1 MEDTRK
7 YKQTELGL
15 LPEDWEVAKLGE
27 KFRFISNNTFSRD
40 FLCEDGEIK
49 NIHYGDVLI
58 KYGSTLDVSQSDIP
72 TINSELLPSYQLK
85 CFAEDGDIII
95 ADTAEDETVCKAT
108 ELWNIGG
115 KRVVAGLHTMWCRPA
130 QNTFAIKFLGYFMNT
145 SLYHNQVLP
154 LIQGIKVSSVSKSAI
169 QGTWLCIPPIEE
181 QRRIASALTSID
193 NLIDSLDRQI
203 AKKRDIKQGAMQ
215 QLLSGKK
222 RLKGFT
228 EPWVEK
234 KLGDVV
240 TNSTGLTYSP
250 NNVKKYG
257 TLVLRSSNIK
267 NGKLIFEDNVFV
279 EMSIPER
286 AKVHTNDLLVCVRN
300 GSKALIGKSA
310 VITEDAEG
318 MAFGAFMTILRAN
331 GIEQI
336 FLNYYWQTD
345 FVQKQVRDNMGA
357 TINQITNADIS
368 DFDIYV
374 PYSFTEQQSIASVL
388 TFMDNELS
396 ALEAKR
402 KKYEQ
407 IKQGMMQQLLT
418 GRIRLY
424 VWI

>member
-1 MEDTRK
+1 MEETRK

-15 LPEDWEVAKLGE
+15 LPEDWEVVKLGE
-27 KFRFISNNTFSRD
+27 IFRFISNNTFSRD

-72 TINSELLPSYQLK
+72 AINTEILPSYQPK

-115 KRVVAGLHTMWCRPA
+115 KQVVAGLHTMWCRPA
-130 QNTFAIKFLGYFMNT
+130 QNTFAIRFLGYFMNT

-193 NLIDSLDRQI
+193 NLIDSLDRLI
-203 AKKRDIKQGAMQ
+203 AKKRAIKQGVMQ

-228 EPWVEK
+228 EPWK
-234 KLGDVV
+234 IYKIDDLFDIG
-240 TNSTGLTYSP
+240 
-250 NNVKKYG
+250 
-257 TLVLRSSNIK
+257 
-267 NGKLIFEDNVFV
+267 NGYT
-279 EMSIPER
+279 P
-286 AKVHTNDLLVCVRN
+286 
-300 GSKALIGKSA
+300 SKANSA
-310 VITEDAEG
+310 YWTNGTIPWFRMED
-318 MAFGAFMTILRAN
+318 IRAN
-331 GIEQI
+331 GRILKDSIQHITEEAVKNSGLFPANSI
-336 FLNYYWQTD
+336 ILSTT
-345 FVQKQVRDNMGA
+345 A
-357 TINQITNADIS
+357 TIGEHALLIADSLANQRFSFLIRKLNRCSDI
-368 DFDIYV
+368 DIMFFFYYCFILGEWCRANINDGGLMAV
-374 PYSFTEQQSIASVL
+374 NMTDLKNYTFSAPSLPEQQAIASVL
-388 TFMDNELS
+388 TSMDNELS

-407 IKQGMMQQLLT
+407 IKRGMMQQLLT
-418 GRIRLY
+418 GRIRLN
-424 VWI
+424 

>member
-1 MEDTRK
+1 MEETRK

-15 LPEDWEVAKLGE
+15 LPEDWEVVKLGE
-27 KFRFISNNTFSRD
+27 IFRFISNNTFSRD

-58 KYGSTLDVSQSDIP
+58 KYDSTLDVSQSDIP
-72 TINSELLPSYQLK
+72 AINTEILPSYQPK

-115 KRVVAGLHTMWCRPA
+115 KQIVAGLHTMWCRPA
-130 QNTFAIKFLGYFMNT
+130 QNTFAIRFLGYFMNT

-193 NLIDSLDRQI
+193 NLIDSLDRLI

-240 TNSTGLTYSP
+240 TNSIGLTYSP

-345 FVQKQVRDNMGA
+345 FIQKQVRDNMGA

-374 PYSFTEQQSIASVL
+374 PSSLPEQQAIASIL
-388 TFMDNELS
+388 TSMDNELS

-407 IKQGMMQQLLT
+407 IKRGMMQQLLT
-418 GRIRLY
+418 GRIRLN
-424 VWI
+424 

>member
-1 MEDTRK
+1 MEETRK

-15 LPEDWEVAKLGE
+15 LPEDWEVVKLGE
-27 KFRFISNNTFSRD
+27 IFRFISNNTFSRD

-58 KYGSTLDVSQSDIP
+58 KYDSTLDVSQSDIP
-72 TINSELLPSYQLK
+72 AINTEILPSYQPK

-115 KRVVAGLHTMWCRPA
+115 KQIVAGLHTMWCRPA
-130 QNTFAIKFLGYFMNT
+130 QNTFAIRFLGYFMNT

-193 NLIDSLDRQI
+193 NLIDSLDRLI

-234 KLGDVV
+234 KLGEILSLKNGFAFKSETYCAIGKYKIITIANVQNGRFDLTDYNSV
-240 TNSTGLTYSP
+240 TDIPASIQQHQKLSIGDILISMTG
-250 NNVKKYG
+250 NVG
-257 TLVLRSSNIK
+257 RVCRVDSSNCLLNQRVGLLEIRP
-267 NGKLIFEDNVFV
+267 NVN
-279 EMSIPER
+279 S
-286 AKVHTNDLLVCVRN
+286 
-300 GSKALIGKSA
+300 
-310 VITEDAEG
+310 
-318 MAFGAFMTILRAN
+318 
-331 GIEQI
+331 
-336 FLNYYWQTD
+336 D
-345 FVQKQVRDNMGA
+345 FVFTALN
-357 TINQITNADIS
+357 TNAFENAMRDKGQGAAQANISKSDIE
-368 DFDIYV
+368 DYV
-374 PYSFTEQQSIASVL
+374 LLMPSSLLEQQAIASVL
-388 TFMDNELS
+388 TSMDNELS

-418 GRIRLY
+418 GRIRL
-424 VWI
+424 I

>member
-1 MEDTRK
+1 MTMKDTRK

-15 LPEDWEVAKLGE
+15 LPEDWDVAKLGNIGYFL
-27 KFRFISNNTFSRD
+27 KGNGISKSQANSGNLCAVRYGELYTLHHNYIKTYNSHISKEVALFSTKIQRGD
-40 FLCEDGEIK
+40 ILFACSGETKEEIGK
-49 NIHYGDVLI
+49 CAAFVDEVEAYAGGDVLI
-58 KYGSTLDVSQSDIP
+58 LRTDQEKYSDI
-72 TINSELLPSYQLK
+72 
-85 CFAEDGDIII
+85 
-95 ADTAEDETVCKAT
+95 
-108 ELWNIGG
+108 
-115 KRVVAGLHTMWCRPA
+115 
-130 QNTFAIKFLGYFMNT
+130 FLGFLLNMPT
-145 SLYHNQVLP
+145 AANQKAAKGQGDAVVHISKTALENLSIP
-154 LIQGIKVSSVSKSAI
+154 L
-169 QGTWLCIPPIEE
+169 PPIEE

-193 NLIDSLDRQI
+193 NLIDSLDRLI

-215 QLLSGKK
+215 QLLSVKK

-345 FVQKQVRDNMGA
+345 FVQKQVRDNIGA

-374 PYSFTEQQSIASVL
+374 PSSLTEQQAIAAVL
-388 TFMDNELS
+388 TSMDNELS

-418 GRIRLY
+418 GRIRLENASM
-424 VWI
+424 VH

>member
-1 MEDTRK
+1 MTMKDTRK

-374 PYSFTEQQSIASVL
+374 PYSCTEQQSIASVL

-396 ALEAKR
+396 ASEAKR

-418 GRIRLY
+418 GRIRLN
-424 VWI
+424 

>member
-1 MEDTRK
+1 MEETRK

-15 LPEDWEVAKLGE
+15 LPEDWEVVKLGE
-27 KFRFISNNTFSRD
+27 IFRFISNNTFSRD

-72 TINSELLPSYQLK
+72 AINTEILPSYQPK

-115 KRVVAGLHTMWCRPA
+115 KQVVAGLHTMWCRPA
-130 QNTFAIKFLGYFMNT
+130 QNTFAIRFLGYFMNT

-193 NLIDSLDRQI
+193 NLIDSLDRLI

-234 KLGDVV
+234 RLGEILSLKNGFAFKSETYCAIGKYKIITIANVQNGRFDLTDYNSVTDIPASIQQHQKLSIGDILI
-240 TNSTGLTYSP
+240 SMTG
-250 NNVKKYG
+250 NVG
-257 TLVLRSSNIK
+257 RVCRVDSSNCLLNQRVGLLEIRP
-267 NGKLIFEDNVFV
+267 NVN
-279 EMSIPER
+279 S
-286 AKVHTNDLLVCVRN
+286 
-300 GSKALIGKSA
+300 
-310 VITEDAEG
+310 
-318 MAFGAFMTILRAN
+318 
-331 GIEQI
+331 
-336 FLNYYWQTD
+336 D
-345 FVQKQVRDNMGA
+345 FVFTA
-357 TINQITNADIS
+357 LSTNAFENAMRDKGQGAAQANISKSDIE
-368 DFDIYV
+368 DYV
-374 PYSFTEQQSIASVL
+374 LLMPSSLLEQQAIASVL
-388 TFMDNELS
+388 TSMDNELS

-407 IKQGMMQQLLT
+407 IKRGMMQQLLT
-418 GRIRLY
+418 GKIRLAQ
-424 VWI
+424 

>member
-1 MEDTRK
+1 MTMKDTRK

-72 TINSELLPSYQLK
+72 AINTEILPSYQPK

-115 KRVVAGLHTMWCRPA
+115 KQIVAGLHTMWCRPA
-130 QNTFAIKFLGYFMNT
+130 QNTFAIRFLGYFMNT

-193 NLIDSLDRQI
+193 NLIDSLDRLI

-234 KLGDVV
+234 KLGEILSLKNGFAFKSETYCAIGKYKIITIANVQNGRFDLTDYNSV
-240 TNSTGLTYSP
+240 TDIPASIQQHQKLSIGDILISMTG
-250 NNVKKYG
+250 NVG
-257 TLVLRSSNIK
+257 RVCRVDSSNCLLNQRVGLLEIRP
-267 NGKLIFEDNVFV
+267 NVN
-279 EMSIPER
+279 S
-286 AKVHTNDLLVCVRN
+286 
-300 GSKALIGKSA
+300 
-310 VITEDAEG
+310 
-318 MAFGAFMTILRAN
+318 
-331 GIEQI
+331 
-336 FLNYYWQTD
+336 D
-345 FVQKQVRDNMGA
+345 FVFTALN
-357 TINQITNADIS
+357 TNAFENAMRDKGQGAAQANISKSDIE
-368 DFDIYV
+368 DYV
-374 PYSFTEQQSIASVL
+374 LLMPSSLLEQQAIASVL
-388 TFMDNELS
+388 TSMDNELS

-418 GRIRLY
+418 GRIRL
-424 VWI
+424 I

>member
-1 MEDTRK
+1 MTMKDTRK

-181 QRRIASALTSID
+181 QRRIASALTCID
-193 NLIDSLDRQI
+193 NLIDSLDRLI

-240 TNSTGLTYSP
+240 TNSIGLTYSP

-310 VITEDAEG
+310 VITKDAEG

-345 FVQKQVRDNMGA
+345 FIQKQVRDNMGA

-368 DFDIYV
+368 DFDIYM
-374 PYSFTEQQSIASVL
+374 YHLLF
-388 TFMDNELS
+388 LS
-396 ALEAKR
+396 SRPLP
-402 KKYEQ
+402 
-407 IKQGMMQQLLT
+407 LSSLP
-418 GRIRLY
+418 
-424 VWI
+424 

>member
-1 MEDTRK
+1 MTMKETRFK
-7 YKQTELGL
+7 YTEVGMI
-15 LPEDWEVAKLGE
+15 PNDWNVIVVGE
-27 KFRFISNNTFSRD
+27 CCNVYTGGECPNEWSKGKDRYFKYPIYSNGKECYGYTFDFRINKDAVCISSIGENT
-40 FLCEDGEIK
+40 
-49 NIHYGDVLI
+49 GDVFFYKANFTPIIRLKVI
-58 KYGSTLDVSQSDIP
+58 VPKNNGIDTKCLYYFLKYNRIDCTKNGGIP
-72 TINSELLPSYQLK
+72 NINSDDVK
-85 CFAEDGDIII
+85 
-95 ADTAEDETVCKAT
+95 K
-108 ELWNIGG
+108 
-115 KRVVAGLHTMWCRPA
+115 
-130 QNTFAIKFLGYFMNT
+130 IKL
-145 SLYHNQVLP
+145 SL
-154 LIQGIKVSSVSKSAI
+154 
-169 QGTWLCIPPIEE
+169 PPIEE

-193 NLIDSLDRQI
+193 NLIDSLDRLI

-228 EPWVEK
+228 ESWVEK

-240 TNSTGLTYSP
+240 TNSIGLTYSP

-345 FVQKQVRDNMGA
+345 FIQKQVRDNMGA

-374 PYSFTEQQSIASVL
+374 PSSLPEQQAIASIL
-388 TFMDNELS
+388 TSMDNELS

-407 IKQGMMQQLLT
+407 IKRGMMQQLLT
-418 GRIRLY
+418 GKIRLAQ
-424 VWI
+424 